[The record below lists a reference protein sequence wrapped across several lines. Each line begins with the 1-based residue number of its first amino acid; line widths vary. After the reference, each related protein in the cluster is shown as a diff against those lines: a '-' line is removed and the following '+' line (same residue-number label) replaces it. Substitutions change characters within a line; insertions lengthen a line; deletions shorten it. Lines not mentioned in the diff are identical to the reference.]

1 MTENET
7 EPMTS
12 LPETQLRVTSSD
24 LIREENGTIIATWEL
39 AKIES
44 IRVGRTVNPFS
55 VALIGSACGIL
66 YLRWALGLGTWMAI
80 LLYFV
85 VAAMGLIGLLM
96 ITSPVICFAV
106 AGQGGVRIVCD
117 DSADEVREFVE
128 VIKRQHEEA

>member
-12 LPETQLRVTSSD
+12 LPETHLRVTSSD
-24 LIREENGTIIATWEL
+24 LIREENGTVIAAWEL

-80 LLYFV
+80 LLYLV
-85 VAAMGLIGLLM
+85 VGAMAIIGLLT

>member
-106 AGQGGVRIVCD
+106 AGQGSVRIVCD